1 VRQLSEEKQRLM
13 KLRKRINKKRPHFK
27 RFESWR
33 FVRIK
38 DQWRKPRGIDNKMRT
53 EESGWP
59 KSVKVGYRG
68 PAAVRGLHPT
78 GKEEVMVWNAKDVEG
93 VDVETQVARIG
104 GSVGG
109 RKREVILQKT
119 EELDVH
125 VLNPGVK
132 DREDEF
138 EELVTEDEEELL
150 EEDYVDEIDLEAMTK
165 KELTAYAKEMGIK
178 VPSKARKAEIV
189 ELIQNHEEEEDS
201 QG

>member
-1 VRQLSEEKQRLM
+1 MNEEKQRLM
-13 KLRKRINKKRPHFK
+13 KLRKRIKKKRPHFK

-59 KSVKVGYRG
+59 KSVKIGYRG

-78 GKEEVMVWNAKDVEG
+78 GKEEVLVWNPGDIEE
-93 VDVETQVARIG
+93 VDGETQVARIG

-109 RKREVILQKT
+109 RKREAILEMA
-119 EELDVH
+119 EELDIH
-125 VLNPGVK
+125 VLNPGVEK
-132 DREDEF
+132 PLDEF
-138 EELVTEDEEELL
+138 EELVTEDEELF
-150 EEDYVDEIDLEAMTK
+150 EEDHLDEIDLEAMTK
-165 KELTAYAKEMGIK
+165 KELTAYAQEMGIK

-189 ELIQNHEEEEDS
+189 ELILNYEDEEDS
-201 QG
+201 